1 MYRYIYDPDT
11 KKKHATFSKKG
22 QAILK
27 RYLKKIIKFGGAVA
41 GAAEQM
47 FNPDDLPG
55 NNVIMGRA
63 DVRGE
68 DVEGKR
74 LMRMAPMREEVTTDV
89 AAVGDSRRIAEEVGR
104 EVTGVEITGRTTIQD
119 MEGHTIKWQQMIYQ
133 ITNRAKI
140 LLSRN
145 PLLKIHEGFEQDDTG
160 IWSGETPSAID
171 LEIMPKL
178 EDDDEE
184 DEVSADELYKTRLAN
199 TGYSD
204 EQQDN
209 MELIST
215 TTKTDDEDGSVC
227 FGAINKHSFLNPR
240 ESRHITRSAD
250 ADKVYVIKVGL
261 PGHFTIALYYPALNI
276 VEFFDSGGAYDTSTT
291 DLDGAIHSGTTSRL
305 STLRPREEREGVEA
319 RVKLTDGETGRGTW
333 CLTENIEHLCVCES
347 FARLFPGCE
356 FVNVSTKNLQRS
368 GKDAHCQTWVW
379 LFIYLK
385 FIWLPEQ
392 GGAERG
398 SYASSAEVIEY
409 LHRKKGED
417 ALYNLI
423 DNFWNYIIYY
433 RPSNE
438 AVDI

>member
-11 KKKHATFSKKG
+11 KKKHSTFSKKG

-27 RYLKKIIKFGGAVA
+27 RYLKKIIKFGGAAA
-41 GAAEQM
+41 GEVEPGQM
-47 FNPDDLPG
+47 FNPDDLEG
-55 NNVIMGRA
+55 NNVLMGSP
-63 DVRGE
+63 DHPKKP
-68 DVEGKR
+68 VEGER

-104 EVTGVEITGRTTIQD
+104 EVTDVEITGRTTIQD
-119 MEGHTIKWQQMIYQ
+119 MEGHAIKWEQMIYQ

-178 EDDDEE
+178 EDDEDEE
-184 DEVSADELYKTRLAN
+184 HDEHEEHEEHEIDTDGLYNTRLVN
-199 TGYSD
+199 TGYSED
-204 EQQDN
+204 QIRDN
-209 MELIST
+209 MKKIMI
-215 TTKTDDEDGSVC
+215 TTKLDDEGETESVC
-227 FGAINKHSFLNPR
+227 FGAINKNSFLNDRTSIILEDARR
-240 ESRHITRSAD
+240 ERRGEEGN
-250 ADKVYVIKVGL
+250 VYVIKIGL
-261 PGHFTIALYYPALNI
+261 PGHFTIALYYPRIKL
-276 VEFFDSGGAYDTSTT
+276 VEFFDSGGADAVPDVDRLKSLRTMGGRRLEMT
-291 DLDGAIHSGTTSRL
+291 GTT
-305 STLRPREEREGVEA
+305 
-319 RVKLTDGETGRGTW
+319 W
-333 CLTENIEHLCVCES
+333 CATENIEHLCVCQS
-347 FARLFPGCE
+347 VAKLFPDCT
-356 FVNVSTKNLQRS
+356 FKIVNTKNLQRS

-385 FIWLPEQ
+385 FIWLPRQ
-392 GGAERG
+392 GGAERD
-398 SYASSAEVIEY
+398 SYASSTEVIEY

-423 DNFWNYIIYY
+423 DNFWKYIIYY

-438 AVDI
+438 PVDI